1 MENSWIFVKYDIV
14 IYITYKMNLLR
25 KEIEKKRLLLT
36 LDLKQEIT

>member
-14 IYITYKMNLLR
+14 TCIIYKMNLLR

>member
-14 IYITYKMNLLR
+14 TYITYKMNLLR

>member
-14 IYITYKMNLLR
+14 TYIIYKMNLLR

>member
-14 IYITYKMNLLR
+14 TYIIYKMNLLR
-25 KEIEKKRLLLT
+25 KEIKKKRLLLT